1 MNTIKIKDWGLNINS
16 DKAPL
21 IIAGPCSAETETQV
35 LQSCKGA
42 AEQGAQILRAGI
54 WKPRTRPGSFEG
66 VGNVGLPWIKKA
78 GNKNGLPVT
87 IEVANAK
94 HVKEALD
101 HKIDILWIGAR
112 TTVNPFAVQE
122 IADALKGHDI
132 PVLIK
137 NPVNPDLELWIGAV
151 ERFLDAGINK
161 IALIHRGFS
170 VTKSAPFRNQPL
182 WEIPIEFKRRYP
194 NIEIICDP
202 SHICGKREL
211 LSQVSQKAFDLSF
224 DGLMIETH
232 INPDVALSDALQ
244 QVTPEGLGQLLKNLI
259 RRKTLTDN
267 VDFLANL
274 EALRVDID
282 SLDRDSIE
290 LLVKRMEVVREIG
303 RYKKENGVT
312 ILQMNRWSKLFDD
325 RVSASIDAGL
335 SEIFA
340 KALIQVIHNESIRQ
354 QEMVM
359 NAES

>member
-1 MNTIKIKDWGLNINS
+1 MNTIKIKNWGLSITS
-16 DKAPL
+16 DNGPL
-21 IIAGPCSAETETQV
+21 IIAGPCSAETEMQV
-35 LQSCKGA
+35 LQSCQGA
-42 AEQGAQILRAGI
+42 ATHGANILRAGI

-66 VGNVGLPWIKKA
+66 VGSIGLPWIKKA
-78 GNKNGLPVT
+78 GALTGRPVT
-87 IEVANAK
+87 VEVANAK
-94 HVKEALD
+94 HVEEALE

-122 IADALKGHDI
+122 IAHALKGHDI

-170 VTKSAPFRNQPL
+170 VTKSAPYRNQPL

-194 NIEIICDP
+194 NMEIICDP

-211 LSQVSQKAFDLSF
+211 LEGVAQQAFNLSF

-232 INPDVALSDALQ
+232 INPDEALSDALQ
-244 QVTPEGLGQLLKNLI
+244 QVTPEGLGQLLNSLI
-259 RRKTLTDN
+259 RRKVLTDN
-267 VDFLANL
+267 PDFLANL

-282 SLDRDSIE
+282 SLDRDTIE

-303 RYKKENGVT
+303 RYKKENGIT

-325 RVSASIDAGL
+325 RVHASIDAGL

-340 KALIQVIHNESIRQ
+340 KALIQVVHNESIRQ
-354 QEMVM
+354 QELVM